1 LELDLKI
8 KPDAKKIEAAGLSN
22 PGRVRPNNQDNY
34 LVDLVNELFIVS
46 DGMGGHQAGE
56 IAARAVVTALPQV
69 LEPHLP
75 RLKNGPRRVAELTL
89 REVILEFSQRLR
101 DETALQAGLKGLG
114 ATLVMILVAGMKAY
128 LAHMGDSRI
137 YLFRAGQLRQLTED
151 HSVIAILLKHGDI
164 TPAEAVDHPARGQLS
179 RYVGMT
185 GETYPD
191 VQTLDLQS
199 GDRLLLCS
207 DGLWGMLPDD
217 QIARLL
223 PENPG
228 PSDACRHLVDAA
240 NQAGGKDNITVVIVD
255 IP

>member
-1 LELDLKI
+1 MESNLDG
-8 KPDAKKIEAAGLSN
+8 KPVAEGVKAAGLSD

-34 LVDLVNELFIVS
+34 LVDLANELFIVS

-69 LEPHLP
+69 LEQHLD
-75 RLKNGPRRVAELTL
+75 RLKIAPRRVVELTL
-89 REVILEFSQRLR
+89 REVILDFSQRLR

-114 ATLVMILVAGMKAY
+114 ATLAMVLFMGGKAY
-128 LAHMGDSRI
+128 IAHMGDSRI
-137 YLFRAGQLRQLTED
+137 YLFREEKLQQLTED

-164 TPAEAVDHPARGQLS
+164 TPADVADHPARGQLS
-179 RYVGMT
+179 RYIGMP

-191 VQTLDLQS
+191 VQTLTLQT

-207 DGLWGMLPDD
+207 DGLWGMLLDD
-217 QIARLL
+217 QVVRLL
-223 PENPG
+223 SEHLE
-228 PSDACRHLVDAA
+228 PSAACRQLVNAA

-255 IP
+255 L